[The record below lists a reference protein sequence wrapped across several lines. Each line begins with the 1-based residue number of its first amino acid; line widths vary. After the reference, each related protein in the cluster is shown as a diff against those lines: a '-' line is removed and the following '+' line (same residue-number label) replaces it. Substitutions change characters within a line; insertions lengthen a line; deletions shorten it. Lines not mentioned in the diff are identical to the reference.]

1 MAICFVIQ
9 PFDAGPFDKRYDD
22 VFVPA
27 VEDAGLEAYRVD
39 RDPSALIPIEE
50 IERGIRRADI
60 CLADISL
67 PNPNVWFEVGYAIA
81 AGKPIVLVCSH
92 DPLRR
97 FPFDVQHRAVISY
110 RTESASDFTTLRQ
123 QITERL
129 QAALRKEN
137 TLGKL
142 AESNVVADVEG
153 LSQIEIVALATIA
166 ANASGPDDAVA
177 TWSIRQDMEK
187 AGYTRVA
194 TTLGLGSLLGKQ
206 MATSERR
213 RDERDGEEYTVY
225 QITPRGFDWLVK
237 NQQRLVLRRSEGPI
251 ESPLTDDDIPF

>member
-1 MAICFVIQ
+1 MATCFVIQ
-9 PFDAGPFDKRYDD
+9 PFDGGAFDKRYDD

-27 VEDAGLEAYRVD
+27 IADAGLEAYRVD
-39 RDPSALIPIEE
+39 RDPSVVIPIED
-50 IERGIRRADI
+50 IERGIRGADV

-81 AGKPIVLVCSH
+81 AGKPTVLVCSH
-92 DPLRR
+92 DPTRR
-97 FPFDVQHRAVISY
+97 FPVDIQHRAVITY
-110 RTESASDFTTLRQ
+110 RTESASDFAELRK
-123 QITERL
+123 QIAGRL
-129 QAALRKEN
+129 QAALRKED
-137 TLGKL
+137 TLGRL
-142 AESNVVADVEG
+142 AESTVVAGVEG

-166 ANASGPDDAVA
+166 ANASGPDDSVV

-194 TTLGLGSLLGKQ
+194 TTLGLGSLLGKE

-225 QITPRGFDWLVK
+225 QITPRGFAWLVK
-237 NQQRLVLRRSEGPI
+237 NQQRLVLRRSEGPVD
-251 ESPLTDDDIPF
+251 SPLSDDDIPF